1 MAAAP
6 PPKASSK
13 ITRPLS
19 CVALLLAGAAAA
31 SLASCTSAGSH
42 YEVDAAEVE
51 RLTSMPPNTMSA
63 CELIGAATERAYFR
77 VWDGMPRWLG
87 GGAHVYS
94 IGLDELPPE
103 TAAAIRRGDDPFKR

>member
-1 MAAAP
+1 MNAAP
-6 PPKASSK
+6 SPKPSSK

-51 RLTSMPPNTMSA
+51 RVTSMPLNTMSA
-63 CELIGAATERAYFR
+63 CEYVGSTTERSYFK
-77 VWDGMPRWLG
+77 VWDGMPRLLG
-87 GGAHVYS
+87 GGEHVYS
-94 IGLDELPPE
+94 VRIDELP
-103 TAAAIRRGDDPFKR
+103 AADAATVRSGGNPWKR